1 MTVPSNA
8 EKPTQRIKQNEET
21 EGYISNKKT
30 KYSLG
35 WREGGG
41 VGNHSEKEKKTC
53 PWGYSYLWLSPN
65 KYLFPIIYTCI
76 LLCHSCNVMNL
87 IGNVQKKKKKTK
99 QTNKKAS

>member
-41 VGNHSEKEKKTC
+41 VRNHSEKEKKTC
-53 PWGYSYLWLSPN
+53 P
-65 KYLFPIIYTCI
+65 
-76 LLCHSCNVMNL
+76 
-87 IGNVQKKKKKTK
+87 
-99 QTNKKAS
+99 